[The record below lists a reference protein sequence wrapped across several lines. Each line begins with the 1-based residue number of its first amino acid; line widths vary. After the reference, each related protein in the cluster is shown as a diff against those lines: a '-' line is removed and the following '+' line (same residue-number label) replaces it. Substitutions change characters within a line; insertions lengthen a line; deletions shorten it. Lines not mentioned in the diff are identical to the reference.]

1 MLHNLVQYNNLPQ
14 SWPMKLL
21 PLYSI
26 FLSILLSFAA
36 SPHTAPLYFYP
47 SFQYT
52 DFISYERKTP
62 QMEILFYRYNS
73 ICEPDILQ
81 AFQSFGITVHTEDAE
96 IHNKRV
102 TPRECA
108 QRVADWILQKPLA
121 FVFSINFFP
130 AVSYTCER
138 LKVPYVCWSVDS
150 PVPELF
156 SNALKNSYNRIFLF
170 DKAQYAYFS
179 PVNPGCIH
187 YLPLAANVKRWEEV
201 VLGMDEADY
210 RTYGADV
217 SFVGSL
223 YTEKC
228 RYDTLLQRKTVSP
241 RTQGY
246 VDGLM
251 EAQLKVFGCN
261 FIPESLTEEVIRE
274 IADADPDFYKGT
286 DTYGDTDRYLVA
298 HQYIG
303 MKLAAVERER
313 TLNRLSEHFD
323 VTLYTRSDA
332 SALPKVHCRGG
343 VSTLT
348 EMPKV
353 FQASKINLNMTM
365 RPIETGLSLRVWDVL
380 GCGGFLLTNYQAEI
394 PDFFEI
400 GKELE
405 TYESMAELE
414 EKVRYYLTH
423 EEERVEIAI
432 RGYEKVAAY
441 HTYEKR
447 LAQMIQILTEHMTA

>member
-1 MLHNLVQYNNLPQ
+1 
-14 SWPMKLL
+14 
-21 PLYSI
+21 
-26 FLSILLSFAA
+26 
-36 SPHTAPLYFYP
+36 
-47 SFQYT
+47 
-52 DFISYERKTP
+52 
-62 QMEILFYRYNS
+62 MEILFYRYNS

-81 AFQSFGITVHTEDAE
+81 VFTDFGITVHVEEMEMRRKD
-96 IHNKRV
+96 I

-108 QRVADWILQKPLA
+108 GKVAEWILQKPLA

-130 AVSYTCER
+130 AISYTCEK

-170 DKAQYAYFS
+170 DKAQYDFFS
-179 PVNPGCIH
+179 PVNPSCIY
-187 YLPLAANVKRWEEV
+187 YLPLAANVSRWEEI
-201 VLGMDEADY
+201 VLHMTEADFEA
-210 RTYGADV
+210 YGGDV
-217 SFVGSL
+217 AFVGSL

-228 RYDTLLQRKTVSP
+228 RYDRLTLSEHTR
-241 RTQGY
+241 GF

-261 FIPESLTEEVIRE
+261 FIAESLTEEVIRE
-274 IADADPDFYKGT
+274 ISDADPGFYRSDDVFT
-286 DTYGDTDRYLVA
+286 DTSRYLAA

-313 TLNRLSEHFD
+313 TLRFLSERFR
-323 VTLYTRSDA
+323 VKLYTRSDA
-332 SALPKVHCRGG
+332 SPLQKADCRGG
-343 VSTLT
+343 VNTLT

-353 FQASKINLNMTM
+353 FHASKINLNITM
-365 RPIETGLSLRVWDVL
+365 RPIETGLSLRIWDVL
-380 GCGGFLLTNYQAEI
+380 GCAGFLITNYQAEI
-394 PDFFEI
+394 PEYFEI

-405 TYESMAELE
+405 TYETPEELE
-414 EKVRYYLTH
+414 EKIRYYLSH

-432 RGYEKVAAY
+432 NGYEKVKNY

-447 LAQMIQILTEHMTA
+447 LTQMLKMLTDKQ